1 MSRVHLVGAHGD
13 TIQLGPPRIDSTDAH
28 ALIADVT
35 GNIADGTY
43 TVVWRVAAR
52 DGHVSNGTFSFSVEK
67 PIASTIDTSA
77 KAPVLMETTPPESDK
92 TAMASMQHED
102 MQSTGIGGILAR
114 LLGFVSI
121 FLIVGAVTFVLVV
134 LPGARGAGSDAFTH
148 IASTNAATLGMAAAI
163 GALLSTLLKIISEF
177 VAMPD
182 MGIGAMLFSSSWG
195 WSVVIAALAAVLAF
209 AGFWW
214 IHSATSSS
222 RTNAWRVVLIAAI
235 ALVVTPAFGGHAISS
250 DQAWIA
256 VPADIVHVTAGSMWI
271 GTLAVIVFVAISAC
285 LKTPDGVSPGAR
297 LAALINAF
305 SPLALICGG
314 SVVATGVAASLIHAP
329 HFSSLLTS
337 AFWTTPYGSALF
349 RKLIFVVL
357 LMFVGAWNWRR
368 MKPRLGGDDALGPMR
383 RSATIELSVAAIVLA
398 LTAVLVALVIPE

>member
-1 MSRVHLVGAHGD
+1 
-13 TIQLGPPRIDSTDAH
+13 
-28 ALIADVT
+28 
-35 GNIADGTY
+35 
-43 TVVWRVAAR
+43 
-52 DGHVSNGTFSFSVEK
+52 
-67 PIASTIDTSA
+67 
-77 KAPVLMETTPPESDK
+77 
-92 TAMASMQHED
+92 
-102 MQSTGIGGILAR
+102 
-114 LLGFVSI
+114 
-121 FLIVGAVTFVLVV
+121 
-134 LPGARGAGSDAFTH
+134 
-148 IASTNAATLGMAAAI
+148 MAAAV

-177 VAMPD
+177 AAMPE

-195 WSVVIAALAAVLAF
+195 WSVVIAALAAVMAF
-209 AGFWW
+209 VGFWR

-222 RTNAWRVVLIAAI
+222 RINAWRVVLIAAI

-314 SVVATGVAASLIHAP
+314 SVVATGIAASLIHAP
-329 HFSSLLTS
+329 HFSSLLTY

-357 LMFVGAWNWRR
+357 LFFAGAWNWRR
-368 MKPRLGGDDALGPMR
+368 MKPRLGADDALVPLR
-383 RSATIELSVAAIVLA
+383 RSATIELLLGGTVLG
-398 LTAVLVALVIPE
+398 LTAILVALELP